1 MRAVRVLVLFLVMAS
16 ALAANPGPV
25 RLRIFPADG
34 VAPAVA
40 GTAQFEAFRSLVG
53 GFDAPDGQIFTSAMW
68 SSSDPSIASID
79 NSGTV
84 TISGKAGTVF
94 ITARAVPFSVSV
106 PFTVTSATLTG
117 IAISPASAS
126 VPLGLRQQFRAVGNY
141 SDSTQHD
148 LTDVV
153 LWDSSTA
160 AAAVNTFGLAS
171 THAKGSALI
180 SATLGA
186 LSGSANL
193 VVTDPLLEALVVTPS
208 NPALKFPA
216 KLQLTATGVYGDG
229 SKKDLSATVTWSSS
243 DASIASISSSGLV
256 TSQNVGHATL
266 TSLQSG
272 ISGSTVIT
280 VDAEPLGKVTSVAT
294 IDCGPGGVSGTCYS
308 LNVSCPQVADQN
320 VIVKVAPAMGTPKGT
335 VFTIGGGGSNGYFDT
350 GYAYGAYIA
359 SSLENAGF
367 TVAMLNFND
376 PNLGWL
382 TGPGGARHLACR
394 PATTIAWI
402 HDSIHQG
409 GMSAPFCGVGESG
422 GSSAIAYSLSHYG
435 LGPILAMVE
444 EAAGPPFARIDHGCI
459 CDQAPIVDPCAP
471 TPISS
476 CYYSVDNDV
485 TGFID
490 TTYQAPLC
498 SSAAATGDTTNAA
511 LFLSDSILS
520 GPDAILAFPKTDVH
534 FLMGTKD
541 LTLAAVEQFEY
552 EQAVTST
559 KSLQC
564 VVSGHS
570 MPNNLTASQQIV
582 NDLTTYCKLQ

>member
-1 MRAVRVLVLFLVMAS
+1 
-16 ALAANPGPV
+16 
-25 RLRIFPADG
+25 
-34 VAPAVA
+34 
-40 GTAQFEAFRSLVG
+40 
-53 GFDAPDGQIFTSAMW
+53 
-68 SSSDPSIASID
+68 
-79 NSGTV
+79 
-84 TISGKAGTVF
+84 
-94 ITARAVPFSVSV
+94 
-106 PFTVTSATLTG
+106 
-117 IAISPASAS
+117 
-126 VPLGLRQQFRAVGNY
+126 
-141 SDSTQHD
+141 
-148 LTDVV
+148 
-153 LWDSSTA
+153 
-160 AAAVNTFGLAS
+160 
-171 THAKGSALI
+171 
-180 SATLGA
+180 
-186 LSGSANL
+186 
-193 VVTDPLLEALVVTPS
+193 
-208 NPALKFPA
+208 
-216 KLQLTATGVYGDG
+216 
-229 SKKDLSATVTWSSS
+229 
-243 DASIASISSSGLV
+243 
-256 TSQNVGHATL
+256 
-266 TSLQSG
+266 
-272 ISGSTVIT
+272 
-280 VDAEPLGKVTSVAT
+280 
-294 IDCGPGGVSGTCYS
+294 
-308 LNVSCPQVADQN
+308 
-320 VIVKVAPAMGTPKGT
+320 
-335 VFTIGGGGSNGYFDT
+335 
-350 GYAYGAYIA
+350 
-359 SSLENAGF
+359 
-367 TVAMLNFND
+367 
-376 PNLGWL
+376 
-382 TGPGGARHLACR
+382 
-394 PATTIAWI
+394 
-402 HDSIHQG
+402 
-409 GMSAPFCGVGESG
+409 MSAPFCGVGESG